1 MKRTLLKKRAVP
13 RGKAEFHVRV
23 VLTREKGGYVVTSP
37 DVPALTTQGRTLAEA
52 IAMAEDALALLR
64 RTCPEEFDRASRRPS
79 PRKVLHSFVFAV
91 K

>member
-1 MKRTLLKKRAVP
+1 MKRTLSKKRAITP
-13 RGKAEFHVRV
+13 RKREYQVRV

-37 DVPALTTQGRTLAEA
+37 DVRGLITQGNTLAEA

-64 RTCPEEFDRASRRPS
+64 KACPEQFDRASRRPS

-91 K
+91 D